1 MIIKIQFLSLVLLTI
16 LSSCKHP
23 DADSL
28 ANKNSNQMIEKSL
41 SVISPEDIHI
51 SNSDSVIYK
60 PVEVSTVSV
69 VNEEENALPME
80 RKDGVTYVWIEVNG
94 IPLKFIFD
102 TGASSIFI
110 SPAEAL
116 VLVKQGTLEE
126 SDIIGTENYQ
136 DATGGISEGTVIN
149 LKEVKMGNKILR
161 NVKASVSDNIQS
173 PLLLGQSAL
182 EQFGSIEIDNKN
194 ARIILR

>member
-1 MIIKIQFLSLVLLTI
+1 MIIKRQLRSLVLLTI

-28 ANKNSNQMIEKSL
+28 ANKNSSPEIEKSM
-41 SVISPEDIHI
+41 SVISAEDIRVQEQHAE
-51 SNSDSVIYK
+51 VIPPVQI
-60 PVEVSTVSV
+60 PVEPQVT
-69 VNEEENALPME
+69 EEENALPME
-80 RKDGVTYVWIEVNG
+80 RKDGVNYVWIEVNG

-149 LKEVKMGNKILR
+149 LKEVKMGNKILK
-161 NVKASVSDNIQS
+161 NIKASVSDNIQS

>member
-1 MIIKIQFLSLVLLTI
+1 M
-16 LSSCKHP
+16 
-23 DADSL
+23 
-28 ANKNSNQMIEKSL
+28 ANKNSSPEIEKSM
-41 SVISPEDIHI
+41 SVISAEDIRVQEQHAE
-51 SNSDSVIYK
+51 VIPPVQI
-60 PVEVSTVSV
+60 PVEPQVT
-69 VNEEENALPME
+69 EEENALPME
-80 RKDGVTYVWIEVNG
+80 RKDGVNYVWIEVNG

-149 LKEVKMGNKILR
+149 LKEVKMGNKILK
-161 NVKASVSDNIQS
+161 NIKASVSDNIQS

>member
-28 ANKNSNQMIEKSL
+28 ANKNSNQMIEKSM
-41 SVISPEDIHI
+41 SVISAQDISVSEQDAEDIPPMQI
-51 SNSDSVIYK
+51 
-60 PVEVSTVSV
+60 PVEPQ

>member
-1 MIIKIQFLSLVLLTI
+1 MS
-16 LSSCKHP
+16 
-23 DADSL
+23 
-28 ANKNSNQMIEKSL
+28 NKNSNPVIEKSL
-41 SVISPEDIHI
+41 SVISPEDIQLAA
-51 SNSDSVIYK
+51 SDSVLYK
-60 PVEVSTVSV
+60 PPKIPTVLEA
-69 VNEEENALPME
+69 NEEENALPMD

-110 SPAEAL
+110 SPAEA
-116 VLVKQGTLEE
+116 VILVKQGTLEE
-126 SDIIGTENYQ
+126 SDIIGVEKYQ

-161 NVKASVSDNIQS
+161 NIKASVSDNIQS

-194 ARIILR
+194 DRLILR

>member
-1 MIIKIQFLSLVLLTI
+1 MIIKRQIISLVLLTI

-28 ANKNSNQMIEKSL
+28 ANKNSSPAIEKSM
-41 SVISPEDIHI
+41 SVISAEDIRVPEQ
-51 SNSDSVIYK
+51 DAEVIH
-60 PVEVSTVSV
+60 PVQIRDEPQ